1 MAKKDKRIKLL
12 RNLKNEGLAYT
23 LNKCLKFASGEY
35 IARHDLDDISVST
48 RLYEELS
55 FLQNNK
61 QFDFVGSN
69 IKLFDK
75 GGVYA
80 ERILPEQVTA
90 NDFLFNNP
98 FVHGSLMFRKIALLK
113 VLGYRDTKLTYRNED
128 YDLLMRLYAVQSKG
142 YNLQKYLYLFLEDL
156 QAQKRRKYKYRI
168 NECYVRFCG
177 FKKLNIL
184 WNNWIYV
191 LKPLIVGLLP
201 LKLLKYL
208 QNKICGK
215 DVIK

>member
-12 RNLKNEGLAYT
+12 RNLKNKGLAYT

-35 IARHDLDDISVST
+35 IARHDIDDISVNT

-61 QFDFVGSN
+61 QFDFVGTN

-98 FVHGSLMFRKIALLK
+98 FVHGSLMFRKIVLLK

-128 YDLLMRLYAVQSKG
+128 YDLLMRLYVAQSKG
-142 YNLQKYLYLFLEDL
+142 YNIQKYLYLFLEDL

-168 NECYVRFCG
+168 NECYVRYYG

-184 WNNWIYV
+184 WMNWFYV
-191 LKPLIVGLLP
+191 LKPLIVGLVP
-201 LKLLKYL
+201 LKLLKFL
-208 QNKICGK
+208 QNKIVFK
-215 DVIK
+215 ENKK